1 MKNLFSAIITL
12 SFSLLLTACGGDNKH
27 NAMKS
32 SAAMSA
38 TSSMGTSSTMMA
50 SSTAMNSSAVM
61 TSSSATSS
69 ATGTT
74 VVKLTIT
81 ITNLTAGQ
89 PLSPTALVLHKSG
102 INLFQV
108 GMPASVELE
117 TIAEG
122 GNPTALLED
131 ANSNQATWVSGRA
144 TSVILPGAK
153 ATVMLEATVTTVDM
167 SLLSL
172 TALSMLGNTNDG
184 FTGLN
189 AVNISHL
196 AVGSSMTI
204 DTISYDAGTEQNTE
218 SAATV
223 PGPAAMGEG
232 FNAMRDDNPSIISM
246 HSGVIS
252 KDDDMPTSALSHLQ
266 RWDNPVARITIT
278 RSAP

>member
-1 MKNLFSAIITL
+1 MPDTTAI
-12 SFSLLLTACGGDNKH
+12 
-27 NAMKS
+27 
-32 SAAMSA
+32 
-38 TSSMGTSSTMMA
+38 
-50 SSTAMNSSAVM
+50 
-61 TSSSATSS
+61 
-69 ATGTT
+69 
-74 VVKLTIT
+74 KLTVT

-102 INLFQV
+102 VTLFQV

-117 TIAEG
+117 RIAEG

-204 DTISYDAGTEQNTE
+204 DTVSYDAGTEQNTE

>member
-1 MKNLFSAIITL
+1 MKNVFSGIITL
-12 SFSLLLTACGGDNKH
+12 FISLLLTACGGDNKH
-27 NAMKS
+27 NTMMS
-32 SAAMSA
+32 SASSTSA
-38 TSSMGTSSTMMA
+38 MGTSST
-50 SSTAMNSSAVM
+50 AMTSSAVM
-61 TSSSATSS
+61 TSSSAISS
-69 ATGTT
+69 MPGTT
-74 VVKLTIT
+74 TVKLAIT

-102 INLFQV
+102 LALFQI

-117 TIAEG
+117 RIAEG
-122 GNPTALLED
+122 GNPTSLLAD
-131 ANSNQATWVSGRA
+131 ANNDHATWVSGRA
-144 TSVILPGAK
+144 ATVILPGAK
-153 ATVMLEATVTTVDM
+153 ATVMLETTVDTTDM

-189 AVNISHL
+189 AVNISQL

-204 DTISYDAGTEQNTE
+204 DAVSYDAGTEQNTE

-232 FNAMRDDNPSIISM
+232 FNAMRDDNPSVISM

-252 KDDDMPTSALSHLQ
+252 QDDDLPTSALSHLQ